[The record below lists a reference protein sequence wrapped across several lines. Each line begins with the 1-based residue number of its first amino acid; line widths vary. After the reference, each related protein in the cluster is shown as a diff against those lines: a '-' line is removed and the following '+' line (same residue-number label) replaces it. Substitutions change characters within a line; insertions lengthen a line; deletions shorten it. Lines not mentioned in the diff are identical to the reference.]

1 MITLYGAR
9 GSGSASVEAAL
20 VLAGLPHRIVE
31 GATWEPGPGYDE
43 LLQVNPLGQVPTI
56 ILPDGVLPDGVVLSE
71 SAAILTELGLRY
83 PDSGLLPRD
92 PALRARCI
100 RGLVYIVANC
110 YAAIGVYDYPERWCE
125 DCDDATRKHIQAG
138 TRARLH
144 RLWEL
149 FADMVPAEPWLS
161 GPEMGA
167 LDLLAAVVSRWSGSR
182 QHLARARP
190 ALSELLGRIDSEP
203 RVAEVF
209 RKHWPG

>member
-20 VLAGLPHRIVE
+20 VLAGLEHHIVE

-43 LLQVNPLGQVPTI
+43 LRKVNPLGQVPTI
-56 ILPDGVLPDGVVLSE
+56 VFPDGVFPDGGVMSE

-92 PALRARCI
+92 PALRARSI
-100 RGLVYIVANC
+100 RGLVYIAANC

-125 DCDDATRKHIQAG
+125 GCDEATRGQIQAG

-144 RLWEL
+144 RLWEI
-149 FADMVPAEPWLS
+149 FADMVPPSPWLS

-167 LDLLAAVVSRWSGSR
+167 LDLMASVVSRWSGSR
-182 QHLARARP
+182 AHLAQARP
-190 ALSELLGRIDSEP
+190 ALSALLQRIDTEP
-203 RVAEVF
+203 RVAGVF